1 MEARSSGKRL
11 QAEGA
16 LRRRAL
22 WELVVGYALILTVVW
37 TKGRLQIVL
46 FWASL
51 AWIILASVLS
61 GVNWRQMG
69 LGLAGLRQSLW
80 VPVAALAFA
89 AAAMALAARLHTL
102 HAPSSPSAFA
112 RRFWFY
118 CISALMQ
125 QFLLQV
131 FVLLRMLPIV
141 ADSRKAVAASAV
153 LFAAAHL
160 PNPVLTPATL
170 IWGATSCWLFLRY
183 RNLYTLGVAH
193 ALLGI
198 CIAVA
203 VPGAV
208 SHNMRVGLGYV
219 VYRPGLRGRVLG
231 HL

>member
-1 MEARSSGKRL
+1 VEGAGSGERL
-11 QAEGA
+11 QADGA
-16 LRRRAL
+16 VRRRAL
-22 WELVVGYALILTVVW
+22 WELAVGYGLILAVVW
-37 TKGRLQIVL
+37 TKGLLQIVL
-46 FWASL
+46 FWASMV
-51 AWIILASVLS
+51 WIMLTSGLS

-69 LGLAGLRQSLW
+69 LGLTGLRRSVW
-80 VPVAALAFA
+80 VPVAALALA
-89 AAAMALAARLHTL
+89 AAAMAVAARLHTL
-102 HAPSSPSAFA
+102 HAPSGPSAFA

-125 QFLLQV
+125 QFLLQD
-131 FVLLRMLPIV
+131 FVLLRMLRIV
-141 ADSRKAVAASAV
+141 TDYRKALAVSAV

-170 IWGATSCWLFLRY
+170 LWGAAACWLFLRY